1 MNNKLKPALL
11 GGLVAGLLS
20 AIVSNV
26 PFVSLC
32 CCLCAIG
39 GGLLAGFLY
48 IRSSPTPVPTG
59 DGAIVGAL
67 AGVVGALIYIVIAL
81 PIALWVGTAAVEQQ
95 LARSGIQMPVS
106 GVVLLIF
113 GALLTAFALLV
124 LATLGGLLS
133 VPIFE
138 KRKADGPPPPPPAT
152 GGPGPYAAA

>member
-11 GGLVAGLLS
+11 GGLIVGLLS
-20 AIVSNV
+20 AILSNV

-67 AGVVGALIYIVIAL
+67 AGVVGALIYLVIAL
-81 PIALWVGTAAVEQQ
+81 PIGLWIGTASLEAQ
-95 LARSGIQMPVS
+95 LGRSGIEMPVS
-106 GVVLLIF
+106 GVVLVVVSALIA
-113 GALLTAFALLV
+113 ALILLV
-124 LATLGGLLS
+124 LATLGGILS
-133 VPIFE
+133 VAIFE
-138 KRKADGPPPPPPAT
+138 KRKAGGPPPPPPAT
-152 GGPGPYAAA
+152 GEPGPYAAA